1 MHSESI
7 HETLYILVFNIKY
20 LNHEIL
26 VDVIIAPDEVCS
38 ECLSIYLCTIC
49 FFAFCFFGYIS
60 EIFKKTQNV
69 IVCRTHRVPH
79 GPITD

>member
-20 LNHEIL
+20 LTHVTL

-38 ECLSIYLCTIC
+38 ECLSIY
-49 FFAFCFFGYIS
+49 
-60 EIFKKTQNV
+60 
-69 IVCRTHRVPH
+69 
-79 GPITD
+79 